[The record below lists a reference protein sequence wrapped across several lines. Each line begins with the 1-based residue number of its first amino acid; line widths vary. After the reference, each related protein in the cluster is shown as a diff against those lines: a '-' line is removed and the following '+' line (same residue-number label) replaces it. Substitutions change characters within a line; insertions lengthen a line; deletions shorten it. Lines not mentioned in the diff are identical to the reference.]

1 LDVQDDSGEPSV
13 DARHRKNTITGDRVW
28 YLRMN
33 PMSERMEEMVLND
46 IEHRFRGIKS
56 ISDRALEQVEGEELF
71 IMIDEGS
78 NSIAVLMKHMAGNM
92 LHNWGDPFTPG
103 EEKPERN
110 RDSEFIIE
118 AGDTEEAIRGRWE
131 EGWRTL
137 FEALGGFEGEDLTR
151 TVRIM
156 WRDYTL
162 MQALSRQIVHYSLHA
177 GQIVLLAK
185 HIRGEEWR
193 TLSIPRGQSKEYDER
208 LRRERMG

>member
-1 LDVQDDSGEPSV
+1 
-13 DARHRKNTITGDRVW
+13 
-28 YLRMN
+28 
-33 PMSERMEEMVLND
+33 MSERMEELVLNE

-56 ISDRALEQVEGEELF
+56 IADRALEQVEGEELF
-71 IMIDEGS
+71 ITIDEGS

-92 LHNWGDPFTPG
+92 LHNWGDPFTLG

-118 AGDTEEAIRGRWE
+118 AGDSEEEIHRRWE

-137 FEALGGFEGEDLTR
+137 FEALGGLEGEDLTK
-151 TVRIM
+151 TVRIR

-193 TLSIPRGQSKEYDER
+193 TLSIPRGKSKEYDER

>member
-1 LDVQDDSGEPSV
+1 
-13 DARHRKNTITGDRVW
+13 
-28 YLRMN
+28 MN
-33 PMSERMEEMVLND
+33 ERMEELVLND
-46 IEHRFRGIKS
+46 VEHRFRGIKS
-56 ISDRALEQVEGEELF
+56 IADRALEQVEGEDLF
-71 IMIDEGS
+71 ITIDEES

-131 EGWRTL
+131 AGWRTL
-137 FEALGGFEGEDLTR
+137 FEALGGFKEEDLTR
-151 TVRIM
+151 TVRIR

-162 MQALSRQIVHYSLHA
+162 IQALTRQIVHYSMHA

-185 HIRGEEWR
+185 HIRGEEWG